1 MKSFAVAFSGLIM
14 LVATAFCC
22 VAPGNIQG
30 VAFTSGEQINL
41 EMLLSIGREGVSYLA
56 EGKDTITS
64 VRYRSHYDERAM
76 VYLGTYGLS
85 YQEEIEMPCMGVIL
99 DPEVIDGY
107 QPAVDVFDFAEA
119 VRTELQWLIDNEIL
133 SIPGQTISTII
144 TALQKQGNGGFQYWT
159 LQKNAIGYNSWYE
172 YDQTKGQWSVTGVN
186 GVRST
191 SCAVI
196 SPEFA
201 SLTEPLKVAMFLT
214 DKKPVPLSS
223 SGVKTRINGN
233 GEMEFEFSRPSPVQ
247 TDARLLSMNGRVI
260 KQFRIPAN
268 TSFYKLNKVNINQKC
283 SSFILNI
290 GNFNSVMLRGSF

>member
-1 MKSFAVAFSGLIM
+1 MKSFAVAFSGLVT

-30 VAFTSGEQINL
+30 VAFTSGEEISL
-41 EMLLSIGREGVSYLA
+41 EKLLRMGREEVSYLA

-85 YQEEIEMPCMGVIL
+85 YQEGIEMPCMGVIL

-107 QPAVDVFDFAEA
+107 QPAVNVFDFSEA
-119 VRTELQWLIDNEIL
+119 VRIELQWLIDNEIL
-133 SIPGQTISTII
+133 SIPGQTISTIT

-172 YDQTKGQWSVTGVN
+172 YDKTNGQWSVTGVN
-186 GVRST
+186 AVRSK

-196 SPEFA
+196 SPEFV
-201 SLTEPLKVAMFLT
+201 SLTESLDATFVTNSKAFAHSASV
-214 DKKPVPLSS
+214 
-223 SGVKTRINGN
+223 VKSTITGN
-233 GEMEFEFSRPSPVQ
+233 GDMMIHLSHPSPVQ
-247 TDARLLSMNGRVI
+247 MNAMLLSLNGRVV
-260 KQFRIPAN
+260 KQFKIPAN
-268 TSFYKLNKVNINQKC
+268 TRFLKLEDANFKQKAA
-283 SSFILNI
+283 SFILKI
-290 GNFNSVMLRGSF
+290 GNFSSIVLPCAF